1 VEWDFGDGHTASG
14 TLQPTHQYG
23 DDGSYIVTLTVVD
36 DDGGVGVDTLTV
48 TVTNVAP
55 MVYAGRDQNVAE
67 GDTVQFSGSFTDT
80 DYDTHTVEWDFGDG
94 HTASGTLQ
102 PTHQYGDDGSYNVA
116 PAVYAGPDQTV
127 EVFNTIPFSGTF
139 SDPGVL
145 DTHTIDW
152 DFGDGTGTTGSL
164 TPTHIYNMVG
174 NYTVTLKVT
183 DKDGGV
189 GTDTMN
195 VEVIQKY
202 AVWGNS
208 NDAKAILWSGSG
220 AKIKGNVNSNGGVT
234 MSGSNNAIDGIVYYV
249 SKLTISGSKD
259 TFIRPMP
266 VSFALADYQ
275 PGGKEAVKAQNAGKY
290 HLVNGSFNV
299 STSGTVLDG
308 LYYVKGN
315 VALSGSSIKG
325 TFTVVAEG
333 TISISGSAMNSIAY
347 SGGLLLFAN
356 GSSLAIS
363 GSNSTLG
370 GIIYVPKGQI
380 AISGNK
386 INGGLFG
393 DKITLSGS
401 NMVITAN

>member
-1 VEWDFGDGHTASG
+1 
-14 TLQPTHQYG
+14 LQPTHQYG

-48 TVTNVAP
+48 TVT
-55 MVYAGRDQNVAE
+55 
-67 GDTVQFSGSFTDT
+67 
-80 DYDTHTVEWDFGDG
+80 
-94 HTASGTLQ
+94 
-102 PTHQYGDDGSYNVA
+102 NVA

-259 TFIRPMP
+259 TFIPPQPQKVSPRPMP

-380 AISGNK
+380 AISGSGNK